1 MRKFSKHSFFVLI
14 SLFILSVFS
23 CREKVEKSV
32 SVAEPETP
40 VVLPGRIIVLV
51 VDISQSISKQLD
63 EIINGLCEKIVDERL
78 ESNDYC
84 VVVPLGDASNVDKA
98 DSFGIKYSSDKEKI
112 KKYLQSLKAWM
123 PSNLN
128 TDIGAA
134 MRKTFQYVNM
144 VEKENDGNML
154 DPLVLFITDGE
165 IYQSKSGESL
175 LYDSPDAIFND
186 SMMNPRIAS
195 YDNWWFLGIENE
207 GVPLV
212 NIKNIA
218 QMVNAYPD
226 RYETLSDMSQFGFL
240 FDKWLERIP
249 PMRPKDVG
257 KIVFSDVRLGGI
269 LLSSDDSK
277 YTVVPNNA
285 DLFTW
290 LMKSEYKVNNVT
302 MTFKAVKGTFQK
314 DSTGE
319 SVEFQLVPEV
329 GNIEFTPG
337 AIRETRANVK
347 IPSVSGRGKLKLDI
361 NTELNEECDGQI
373 PEYLFF
379 VEFKPAI
386 VLLLEKI
393 FPFILIAL
401 ILAVIIVSMIIV
413 KNRSPVKIKLSIVGK
428 TTPHPKVA
436 HVKINRRFEFGSKA
450 GLLLQIDGS
459 GVPPVLGSLVRTGK
473 KEWKIEMKEKE
484 LFAENQKLDP
494 YILNTSIKIQLKDG
508 SSRIIKFV
516 EVK

>member
-1 MRKFSKHSFFVLI
+1 MRRNNPKIVALFFATVFL
-14 SLFILSVFS
+14 LSVFS
-23 CREKVEKSV
+23 CSEKVEKSV
-32 SVAEPETP
+32 CVAEPETP
-40 VVLPGRIIVLV
+40 VILPGRIIVLV

-84 VVVPLGDASNVDKA
+84 VVVPLGDASNVDRA

-112 KKYLQSLKAWM
+112 KKYLQSLKDWM

-144 VEKENDGNML
+144 IEKENDGNML

-165 IYQSKSGESL
+165 IYQSKSGEGL
-175 LYDSPDAIFND
+175 LFDSPDAIFND
-186 SMMNPRIAS
+186 SMMNPRLVS

-212 NIKNIA
+212 HIKNIA
-218 QMVNAYPD
+218 QRVNAYPE
-226 RYETLSDMSQFGFL
+226 RYETLSDMSQFGVL

-249 PMRPKDVG
+249 PMRPKDIG
-257 KIVFSDVRLGGI
+257 RIVFYDVKLGGI
-269 LLSSDDSK
+269 PLSSDDSK
-277 YTVVPNNA
+277 YTVVPNTS

-290 LMKSEYKVNNVT
+290 RMKSEYKVNDVIMN
-302 MTFKAVKGTFQK
+302 FKTVKGTFQK

-347 IPSVSGRGKLKLDI
+347 IPSVSGEGKLKLEI
-361 NTELNEECDGQI
+361 STELNEESNGQI

-379 VEFKPAI
+379 VEFKSAI
-386 VLLLEKI
+386 SILMGKILPFLAGILFLMLLIIILKI
-393 FPFILIAL
+393 CKSRRPVTIRLKDGGRDSDIATL
-401 ILAVIIVSMIIV
+401 RIHKEL
-413 KNRSPVKIKLSIVGK
+413 
-428 TTPHPKVA
+428 
-436 HVKINRRFEFGSKA
+436 EFGRKI
-450 GLLLQIDGS
+450 GLEFHMDGDS
-459 GVPPVLGSLVRTGK
+459 VPLIIGSIIRTGANK
-473 KEWKIEMKEKE
+473 WKIEPAKEEYFSENHEGLNPYE
-484 LFAENQKLDP
+484 LGTP
-494 YILNTSIKIQLKDG
+494 IKILLKDG
-508 SSRIIKFV
+508 TTRTVKFV
-516 EVK
+516 KA